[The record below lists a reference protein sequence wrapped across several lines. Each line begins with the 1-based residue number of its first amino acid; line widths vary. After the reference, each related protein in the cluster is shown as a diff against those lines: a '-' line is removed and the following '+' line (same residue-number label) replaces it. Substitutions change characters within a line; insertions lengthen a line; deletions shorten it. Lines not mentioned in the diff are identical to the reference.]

1 MKKLLLILL
10 LSTSL
15 YSQTISVKGV
25 TLEYTSQN
33 NTMVLVI
40 PKDLIKVTNKKDQL
54 QVILSKSYSLSIN
67 GNNVSHCFKF
77 TGYKFDSIRSFDYE
91 SSIIVIFDDNTQY
104 YLFKFENMQP
114 DEYILEVLNTI
125 QDNKQSKSLIIK

>member
-54 QVILSKSYSLSIN
+54 QVILSKSYSLSW
-67 GNNVSHCFKF
+67 
-77 TGYKFDSIRSFDYE
+77 
-91 SSIIVIFDDNTQY
+91 
-104 YLFKFENMQP
+104 
-114 DEYILEVLNTI
+114 
-125 QDNKQSKSLIIK
+125 SL

>member
-33 NTMVLVI
+33 HRLRT
-40 PKDLIKVTNKKDQL
+40 PQL
-54 QVILSKSYSLSIN
+54 TPQQKTDGSKEWFQSLYSN
-67 GNNVSHCFKF
+67 
-77 TGYKFDSIRSFDYE
+77 
-91 SSIIVIFDDNTQY
+91 
-104 YLFKFENMQP
+104 
-114 DEYILEVLNTI
+114 
-125 QDNKQSKSLIIK
+125 